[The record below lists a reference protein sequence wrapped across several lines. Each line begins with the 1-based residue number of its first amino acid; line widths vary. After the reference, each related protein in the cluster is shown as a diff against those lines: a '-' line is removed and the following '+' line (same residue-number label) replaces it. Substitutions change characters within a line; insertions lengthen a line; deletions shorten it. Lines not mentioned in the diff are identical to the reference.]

1 MIVRAGAKATT
12 TATFAALLLAGCGSE
27 AGSDGSGTDGSGEY
41 RIDEESGE
49 TSMTIDTP
57 DGAVSMRTGSDVEL
71 DLPRGFSLPD
81 GAQVVQNTVVNQS
94 DGKGT
99 LVTFTTDITPV
110 EVADF
115 YREQAESAGVDVQ
128 LDASINE
135 GRMLGGEGPGGLTF
149 SLSAN
154 PDEGGKT
161 TAQLVVGVGDDY

>member
-1 MIVRAGAKATT
+1 MIVRAEVRATL
-12 TATFAALLLAGCGSE
+12 TATFAALLLAGCGSD
-27 AGSDGSGTDGSGEY
+27 AGSDAATDDPGEY

-57 DGAVSMRTGSDVEL
+57 DGAVSMRTGSSVEL
-71 DLPRGFSLPD
+71 DLPRGFRLMD
-81 GAQVVQNTVVNQS
+81 GAKVLQNTVVNQA

-99 LVTFTTDITPV
+99 LVTFTTDKTPI

-115 YREQAESAGVDVQ
+115 YREQAEDAGVDVQ

-135 GRMLGGEGPGGLTF
+135 GRMLGGEGPDGLTF

-154 PDEGGKT
+154 PDDGGTT